1 MLAVRG
7 VTKRFPGVVALN
19 GVNLEVGA
27 GEVVSLIG
35 ENGAGKST
43 LMKIL
48 AGVQEP
54 DEGEV
59 TLDGAPLDISSVAAS
74 QRMGIS
80 LIHQELNLADNL
92 SVAAN
97 IFLGREPQRFGL
109 IDQKTIRK
117 EARRNLEKVG
127 LEVDPDLPLANLSL
141 GKKQLVEIAKA
152 LSTEAKVIIMDEPT
166 SSLSQG
172 EVRTLL
178 GVIHGLRN
186 EGVAVIYISHR
197 LAEVTELSD
206 RVVVFRD
213 GENAGELG
221 RDEIEHDAMVR
232 MMVGRDISQLYQ
244 RTAHE
249 VGELALKVEGLVT
262 TANPSHQIDLEVRA
276 GEVVG
281 VAGLVGAGRSEL
293 LEAIFGV
300 TPALRGTVQ
309 GVLPQSPM
317 EAMKLGLA
325 FVPEDR
331 KGKGLILEFT
341 VEANTSLAGLRSEAR
356 RGWLDRRKEKE
367 LCGEMTEA
375 LSIKT
380 PGPWQKARFLSGGNQ
395 QKIVIAKWLA
405 LSPKVLLLDEPTRG
419 VDIGAKQEI
428 YQLMEKLTRQGMAIL
443 FVSSELDEIMG
454 MADRVMVMREGRMT
468 GELAHEEFSE
478 EAIMQLATQS

>member
-1 MLAVRG
+1 
-7 VTKRFPGVVALN
+7 
-19 GVNLEVGA
+19 
-27 GEVVSLIG
+27 
-35 ENGAGKST
+35 
-43 LMKIL
+43 
-48 AGVQEP
+48 
-54 DEGEV
+54 
-59 TLDGAPLDISSVAAS
+59 
-74 QRMGIS
+74 
-80 LIHQELNLADNL
+80 
-92 SVAAN
+92 
-97 IFLGREPQRFGL
+97 
-109 IDQKTIRK
+109 
-117 EARRNLEKVG
+117 
-127 LEVDPDLPLANLSL
+127 
-141 GKKQLVEIAKA
+141 
-152 LSTEAKVIIMDEPT
+152 
-166 SSLSQG
+166 
-172 EVRTLL
+172 
-178 GVIHGLRN
+178 
-186 EGVAVIYISHR
+186 
-197 LAEVTELSD
+197 
-206 RVVVFRD
+206 
-213 GENAGELG
+213 
-221 RDEIEHDAMVR
+221 
-232 MMVGRDISQLYQ
+232 
-244 RTAHE
+244 
-249 VGELALKVEGLVT
+249 LALKVEGLVT